1 MKYVILRCEDQAPY
15 REQTATLL
23 AGAKTTHLQLLAQAG
38 AAGAIRFRSDP
49 PAIERMRCHRALFGL
64 GPLDLEGLPGRCYA
78 AGANLQLE
86 EGETAWCCELVTQR
100 DGQIVDDTAGRI
112 SPKES
117 HILIQALDEALGSDT
132 RRWDTGQGRHHV
144 LITRDATL
152 GSVGETTLDP
162 PELLLGQP
170 WKQRLPKGETGK
182 ALAALTDQAAIIL
195 DSHPVNRVRVDLGE
209 NPANMVWLWG
219 PATAGAQRSFSERTG
234 LSGAVVSNSFLLQGF
249 ARACS
254 LGWKEG
260 PASMEEAALR
270 RLMKTVAHA
279 VEGHDFV
286 YVHLSIESSDPVQRL
301 CAMDRIDQL
310 LLKPLTETLPSLGR
324 WRLLAAVD
332 DRASG
337 LVPFVAVGTDLP
349 QQAASSLTA
358 EQIGASPLQFTNGD
372 GVFSWLTTPLAR
384 STG

>member
-1 MKYVILRCEDQAPY
+1 MKASSMKYVILRCEDQAPHS
-15 REQTATLL
+15 EQTATLL
-23 AGAKTTHLQLLAQAG
+23 AGAKIPHLQQLAQAG
-38 AAGAIRFRSDP
+38 AAGAIRFRSEP

-64 GPLDLEGLPGRCYA
+64 GPLDLDGLPGRCYA

-86 EGETAWCCELVTQR
+86 AGETAWCCALVTQR
-100 DGQIVDDTAGRI
+100 DGWIVDDAAGRI
-112 SPKES
+112 TPKES
-117 HILIQALDEALGSDT
+117 DILIQALDAALGSDA

-144 LITRDATL
+144 LITRDAAL
-152 GSVGETTLDP
+152 GSPGETALEP

-170 WKQRLPKGETGK
+170 WRRRLPKGETGK
-182 ALAALTDQAAIIL
+182 ALAALIDQAATIL
-195 DSHPVNRVRVDLGE
+195 DSHPINRVRVDLGE

-219 PATAGAQRSFSERTG
+219 PATAGLHRSFSERTG
-234 LSGAVVSNSFLLQGF
+234 LSGAVVSSSFLLQGF

-260 PASMEEAALR
+260 PSSLEEAALR

-279 VEGHDFV
+279 LEGHDFV

-301 CAMDRIDQL
+301 CAMERIDQL
-310 LLKPLTETLPSLGR
+310 LLKPLTDMLPSLGR

-337 LVPFVAVGTDLP
+337 LVPFAAIGTGLP
-349 QQAASSLTA
+349 QQTVPSLTA
-358 EQIGASPLQFTNGD
+358 EHIAASPLQFANGE
-372 GVFSWLTTPLAR
+372 GVFSWLTKT
-384 STG
+384 